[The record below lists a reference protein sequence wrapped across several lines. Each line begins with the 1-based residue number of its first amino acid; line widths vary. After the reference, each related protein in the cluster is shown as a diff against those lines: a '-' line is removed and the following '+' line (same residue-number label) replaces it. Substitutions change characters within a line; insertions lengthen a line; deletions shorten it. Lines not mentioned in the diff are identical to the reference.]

1 MNFNH
6 PDTTRQWF
14 GRAGAIL
21 ALVGFFLLPLPAWA
35 DNTYFC
41 NASVSQGGN
50 GSATSPWA
58 CADDAQLEAV
68 LNTVCTNGGGTLYRS
83 LSDSFVTYNV
93 EVAENAGCTV
103 ASQITPGQPPTSGGD
118 SLSSVLLLAV
128 GLVGAAALIVGLVLR
143 SRPTRS

>member
-1 MNFNH
+1 MNPNH
-6 PDTTRQWF
+6 HDTTHRWF
-14 GRAGAIL
+14 GRAGTIL
-21 ALVGFFLLPLPAWA
+21 AIVGFLLLPLVARA
-35 DNTYFC
+35 DTVYFC

-83 LSDSFVTYNV
+83 LSESFVTYNV
-93 EVAENAGCTV
+93 EAVANAGCTV

-118 SLSSVLLLAV
+118 SLSSTLLLAV
-128 GLVGAAALIVGLVLR
+128 GLLGAAALIIGLVLR
-143 SRPTRS
+143 LRPTRS